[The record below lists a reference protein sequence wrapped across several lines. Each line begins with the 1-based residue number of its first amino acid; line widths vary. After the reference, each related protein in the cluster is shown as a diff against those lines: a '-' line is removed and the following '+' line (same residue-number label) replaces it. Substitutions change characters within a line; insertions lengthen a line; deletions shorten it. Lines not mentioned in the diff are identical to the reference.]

1 MFAMNSMW
9 WGSGKP
15 PFPAY
20 STGVGIFGSKFDA
33 MMKYAFTN
41 NAVAN
46 GTALVSNTFDASGT
60 STPSLALFAG
70 GQDSANTKIA
80 TSSVL
85 TFASDSVSTGGNLRV
100 SRALPNSVGNATIGY
115 FAGGDIGTGGSFT
128 GSTAVDIYTYSSNT
142 SASGTA
148 LSLGI
153 NASATYGTATIG
165 YFSGGQA
172 SSASPAWQG
181 ATQKYTYSNN
191 SATTGTALSAVKSW
205 CAGMSNTSL
214 GIIAG
219 GGNSTGAL
227 AVTEKYTFAG
237 DVRTLGT
244 NLMQPQ
250 WGGAAAGIA
259 SLGVVAGGGAT
270 VGNAAAKTSIYTYA
284 GDTVVGGTNLPAA
297 ITSATGVS
305 STPGHF

>member
-1 MFAMNSMW
+1 
-9 WGSGKP
+9 
-15 PFPAY
+15 
-20 STGVGIFGSKFDA
+20 
-33 MMKYAFTN
+33 
-41 NAVAN
+41 
-46 GTALVSNTFDASGT
+46 
-60 STPSLALFAG
+60 
-70 GQDSANTKIA
+70 
-80 TSSVL
+80 
-85 TFASDSVSTGGNLRV
+85 
-100 SRALPNSVGNATIGY
+100 
-115 FAGGDIGTGGSFT
+115 
-128 GSTAVDIYTYSSNT
+128 
-142 SASGTA
+142 
-148 LSLGI
+148 
-153 NASATYGTATIG
+153 
-165 YFSGGQA
+165 
-172 SSASPAWQG
+172 
-181 ATQKYTYSNN
+181 
-191 SATTGTALSAVKSW
+191 
-205 CAGMSNTSL
+205 MSNTSL